1 MEQRM
6 QDSMAEATPTR
17 AGLLASMAEATRLT
31 RGGRLAQAT
40 ALIQRTL
47 DRRPAQGAH
56 TSAPVPGRSTLVRP
70 GSGAPP
76 RPAPPRVPAS
86 PRPAPP
92 RAPTPPRPAPPR
104 VPAPPPVE
112 IPESARFVDRSFT
125 NAAGTRSYKL
135 YVPSGYAGQAVPL
148 VVMLHGG
155 TQTAADFAAGTR
167 MNQLAERDTFLV
179 AYPEQPTSANQLRC
193 WNWFLPADQ
202 RREAGEPSL
211 VAGITRQVMDDHQVE
226 AGRVYVAGLSAGG
239 AMAAVMAA
247 TYPDLYAAAGVHSGL
262 AHGAAHDLPS
272 AYAAMRQG
280 PQAEAR
286 APDRPIPLIV
296 FQGGRDT
303 TVAPANAAALL
314 GPWSATATAK
324 VSEGPGWTR
333 RAYRDR
339 DGRVVAEWWTVHQLG
354 HAWSGGSP
362 QGSYT
367 DPDGPDASAELM
379 RFFRDQAGGDGAKIG
394 RGRLALPKPLRTWLG
409 GGR

>member
-1 MEQRM
+1 MEQQM
-6 QDSMAEATPTR
+6 QD
-17 AGLLASMAEATRLT
+17 SMAEATRLT

-47 DRRPAQGAH
+47 GRRPASGAP
-56 TSAPVPGRSTLVRP
+56 TSAPVLGRSTLGPGAGVKSPPARP
-70 GSGAPP
+70 LA
-76 RPAPPRVPAS
+76 
-86 PRPAPP
+86 
-92 RAPTPPRPAPPR
+92 
-104 VPAPPPVE
+104 PAPPPVE
-112 IPESARFVDRSFT
+112 IPDGARFVDGSFT
-125 NAAGTRSYKL
+125 NAAGTRGYKL

-179 AYPEQPTSANQLRC
+179 VYPEQPTSANQLRC

-211 VAGITRQVMDDHQVE
+211 VAGITRQVMDDHHLG

-262 AHGAAHDLPS
+262 AYGAAHDVAS
-272 AYAAMRQG
+272 AFTAMKQG
-280 PQAEAR
+280 APPRGHGR
-286 APDRPIPLIV
+286 AGDVPLIV
-296 FQGGRDT
+296 FQGDRDT
-303 TVAPANAAALL
+303 TVAPANAEALL
-314 GPWSATATAK
+314 APWNQTAHAEAI
-324 VSEGPGWTR
+324 EGPGWTR
-333 RAYRDR
+333 RVYRDG
-339 DGRVVAEWWTVHQLG
+339 DGRVVAEWWAISELG

-367 DPDGPDASAELM
+367 DPRGPDASAELV
-379 RFFRDQAGGDGAKIG
+379 RFFRDQCNARI
-394 RGRLALPKPLRTWLG
+394 LST
-409 GGR
+409 